1 MTGSAL
7 RLDGVAAGYRTSGGR
22 RRVLKG
28 LDVAVARG
36 EMVALLGANGS
47 GKTTLLNV
55 MAGTITPT
63 AGSVELFGRA
73 LPEWSRGEIARSV
86 AVLPQSL
93 ELPAGFRVAEVVA
106 MGRTSHGA
114 RWFGWTPDD
123 LDAVQDALRD
133 ADALDLADRPVTELS
148 GGERQRV
155 LVALALA
162 QEPSLLLLDEPT
174 THLDVAHAAWLLA
187 NVARLRQVRGLTVVM
202 VLHDLVLASAWAP
215 RVIVLHGGRIL
226 ADGPPDAALR
236 PDIVREAYGVAVE
249 TVITEAGRRLV
260 VPHVPAS
267 ALENARDPGAGV
279 GWATGSVSDRML
291 TGGRSTR
298 QADRGT
304 DAGGGA
310 AVVRGTE

>member
-1 MTGSAL
+1 MSQTAIL
-7 RLDGVAAGYRTSGGR
+7 LNGVVAGYRGAGGA
-22 RRVLKG
+22 RRVLNG
-28 LDVAVARG
+28 VDLAVGRG

-55 MAGTITPT
+55 MAGTILPS
-63 AGSVELFGRA
+63 AGSVELYGRP
-73 LPEWSRGEIARSV
+73 LSSWPRDEVARTV

-93 ELPAGFRVAEVVA
+93 QLPAGFRVAEVVA
-106 MGRTSHGA
+106 MGRTAHGA

-123 LDAVQDALRD
+123 LRAVEDALRD
-133 ADALDLADRPVTELS
+133 ADAVELADRPVTELS

-187 NVARLRQVRGLTVVM
+187 NVTRLRQLRGLSVVM

-215 RVIVLHGGRIL
+215 RVVVLAGGRVR
-226 ADGPPDAALR
+226 ADGSPDDVLR
-236 PDIVREAYGVAVE
+236 PDVVRDAYGVAVE
-249 TVITEAGRRLV
+249 TVVTESGRRLI

-267 ALENARDPGAGV
+267 VPDAASSPPAAARGA
-279 GWATGSVSDRML
+279 R
-291 TGGRSTR
+291 
-298 QADRGT
+298 
-304 DAGGGA
+304 
-310 AVVRGTE
+310 